1 MKPLANLEELTPE
14 RLTDILRSEGH
25 LPAGQVESIEVT
37 STKPII
43 TSTIAF
49 LEVTYSSAAS
59 ASLPAKLFLKFANPD
74 NKLGDY
80 AVQAALNEESYY
92 RKIAP
97 RTDPRPSRDI
107 LDVQVDTDARQ
118 FHLLMADV
126 SETHFQYG
134 SGVLPPTRA
143 ACEKLFGILATFH
156 AQWWDHPDLSSEVGQ
171 MPEPD
176 HVVYGIKVER
186 VRKGL
191 LSFVDLMGEFLSPA
205 RRSIYE
211 RILDA
216 IPEMTDLRGR
226 KRLTEGGNLTLI
238 HEDAHLGNIF
248 FPYDPK
254 TYDPFLIDWQTRGVQ
269 VGTNDLAYI
278 ILSGLVS

>member
-1 MKPLANLEELTPE
+1 
-14 RLTDILRSEGH
+14 
-25 LPAGQVESIEVT
+25 
-37 STKPII
+37 
-43 TSTIAF
+43 
-49 LEVTYSSAAS
+49 
-59 ASLPAKLFLKFANPD
+59 
-74 NKLGDY
+74 
-80 AVQAALNEESYY
+80 
-92 RKIAP
+92 
-97 RTDPRPSRDI
+97 
-107 LDVQVDTDARQ
+107 
-118 FHLLMADV
+118 
-126 SETHFQYG
+126 
-134 SGVLPPTRA
+134 
-143 ACEKLFGILATFH
+143 
-156 AQWWDHPDLSSEVGQ
+156 

-186 VRKGL
+186 VRKGV

-248 FPYDPK
+248 FPYDPE